1 MGHLYLDSK
10 EFRFGLLIMNTYW
23 FIFVNKIPNAS
34 IVASNEGRDRID
46 HTREITA
53 FSFNKNWKELKTR
66 AGYKGGSRHKNW
78 CMARVLSFLI
88 RYFSNYY
95 TLLRSDLAARVAPL
109 DLRLGYRNYIGVDLG
124 SLSKVTPEWLVFLS

>member
-10 EFRFGLLIMNTYW
+10 EFRFELLIMNTYW

-53 FSFNKNWKELKTR
+53 FSFNKN
-66 AGYKGGSRHKNW
+66 
-78 CMARVLSFLI
+78 
-88 RYFSNYY
+88 
-95 TLLRSDLAARVAPL
+95 
-109 DLRLGYRNYIGVDLG
+109 
-124 SLSKVTPEWLVFLS
+124 